1 MMLKAVLSFFSDD
14 GSQPALALLF
24 LLSSLVSALEFR
36 GVLSEKLR
44 QKHSKTF
51 LQKSRR
57 EYRAEHG
64 SAAAFFR
71 WMYFTGQMGEL
82 PRFTCILYMSALHL
96 VIPEAALSVAVM
108 ILSGRGT
115 PLPAPL
121 KAGLYICYAAAFL
134 LACFAAYYFLRH
146 FAKHGKDGTRCQGY
160 RKYKK
165 YK

>member
-1 MMLKAVLSFFSDD
+1 MMKAAVSFFSAD
-14 GSQPALALLF
+14 GSQPGLS
-24 LLSSLVSALEFR
+24 LLSILFTLIAAIEFR
-36 GVLSEKLR
+36 SVLSEKLR

-64 SAAAFFR
+64 HAAAFFR
-71 WMYFTGQMGEL
+71 WLYFAGQTAEL
-82 PRFTCILYMSALHL
+82 PRFTYVLYTIALNM
-96 VIPEAALSVAVM
+96 VVPEAALSVAVL

-115 PLPAPL
+115 PLPPAL
-121 KAGLYICYAAAFL
+121 KVGLFVCYAAAFL
-134 LACFAAYYFLRH
+134 LACFAIFYFLRH
-146 FAKHGKDGTRCQGY
+146 YAKHGKDGTKCQGY